1 MGSVSTIS
9 IPLKTEKWQE
19 DVLFRRFEV
28 CRSIYNAMLG
38 YELKQYQK
46 LTTLNLYKDSK
57 NIINSAYKVET
68 EKEKKKIKASA
79 EYKEAV
85 KVQKELLREFGFSEF
100 QFGAAAIKHSEHFRG
115 IIPTMLAQRSI
126 GASMWR
132 AFEKLLFGNGETVH
146 FKKYDTWNSIVTDGK
161 SGIRIV
167 SEDNKTTKKMDSSK
181 KYYCLYSVKQG
192 KNLKM
197 PLKIDKKD
205 LYLLEMAERD
215 IHTVRITRKK
225 VNGTYKYY
233 VQLSVT
239 GAPAIK
245 YDVHGK
251 ELHPVG
257 DAKIG
262 VYIDTTSITIATK
275 NGFSVIDIRIRND
288 IEEKIAEIN
297 RYLDN
302 SRRANNP
309 DNFNEDGTI
318 KKGNIVEGKRVRLNW
333 KNSNSYNKA
342 RNKKANL
349 QRIQAEQRKIRANK
363 IANEIMAMGSDI
375 IINDYPFQAAAM
387 RKTFEEGDEKDEKG
401 RYKKRSKAGKAIGE
415 NSPAMIVSILD
426 TKLKGRGY
434 AGVTKKKLTNVDY
447 SKEEYRKFYA
457 SELLRELS

>member
-1 MGSVSTIS
+1 MGNISTVS

-28 CRSIYNAMLG
+28 CRNIYNAMLG
-38 YELKQYQK
+38 YELKQYRK
-46 LTTLNLYKDSK
+46 LMALNKYKES
-57 NIINSAYKVET
+57 INVITSAYKVDT
-68 EKEKKKIKASA
+68 EKEKKKIKASE
-79 EYKEAV
+79 EYKKAAQT
-85 KVQKELLREFGFSEF
+85 QKELLREFGFSEF
-100 QFGAAAIKHSEHFRG
+100 QFYAAAIKHSEHFRG
-115 IIPTMLAQRSI
+115 IIPTALAPRSI
-126 GASMWR
+126 GAPMWR

-146 FKKYDTWNSIVTDGK
+146 FKKYDTWNSIVTDGR

-167 SEDNKTTKKMDSSK
+167 SENNKTIKKMDSSK

-192 KNLKM
+192 KSLKM

-225 VNGTYKYY
+225 VNGAYKYY

-245 YDVHGK
+245 YDAHGK

-262 VYIDTTSITIATK
+262 IYIDTTSITIATK
-275 NGFSVIDIRIRND
+275 KGFSVIDIRIRND
-288 IEEKIAEIN
+288 IEEKIAGIN
-297 RYLDN
+297 RYLDK

-318 KKGNIVEGKRVRLNW
+318 KKGNIVEGKRVRLTW

-349 QRIQAEQRKIRANK
+349 QRVQSEQRKIRANK

-387 RKTFEEGDEKDEKG
+387 RKKFEEGHEKDEKG
-401 RYKKRSKAGKAIGE
+401 RHKKRSKAGKAIGE
-415 NSPAMIVSILD
+415 NAPAMIVSILD

>member
-1 MGSVSTIS
+1 MGSISTIS
-9 IPLKTEKWQE
+9 ISLKTEKWQE

-38 YELKQYQK
+38 YELKQYRK
-46 LTTLNLYKDSK
+46 LTTLNSYKEAI
-57 NIINSAYKVET
+57 NIINSAYKANT
-68 EKEKKKIKASA
+68 DKEKKKIKASA
-79 EYKEAV
+79 EYKDAI
-85 KVQKELLREFGFSEF
+85 KTQKKLLREYGFSEF
-100 QFGAAAIKHSEHFRG
+100 QFGATAIKYSEHFRG

-126 GASMWR
+126 GAPMWI
-132 AFEKLLFGNGETVH
+132 AFDKLFFGNGETVH
-146 FKKYDTWNSIVTDGK
+146 FKNYDTWNSIVTDGR

-167 SEDNKTTKKMDSSK
+167 SEDNKTVKKMDSSK
-181 KYYCLYSVKQG
+181 KYYCLYSVKEG

-197 PLKIDKKD
+197 PIKIDKKD
-205 LYLLEMAERD
+205 LYLIEMAERD

-245 YDVHGK
+245 YDSVGK

-257 DAKIG
+257 DNKIG
-262 VYIDTTSITIATK
+262 VYIDTTSITIASK
-275 NGFSVIDIRIRND
+275 NGFSVIDIRTRNKLED
-288 IEEKIAEIN
+288 KIAEIN

-309 DNFNEDGTI
+309 DNFNDDGTV
-318 KKGNIVEGKRVRLNW
+318 KKVNLEQGKRVRLKW
-333 KNSNSYNKA
+333 KNSNSYEKA

-387 RKTFEEGDEKDEKG
+387 RKKYEEGEEKNEKG
-401 RYKKRSKAGKAIGE
+401 RFKNKAKAGKAIGE
-415 NSPAMIVSILD
+415 NAPAMIVTVLD
-426 TKLKGRGY
+426 TKLKGRGF
-434 AGVTKKKLTNVDY
+434 AGVVKKKITNIDY
-447 SKEEYRKFYA
+447 SKEDYRKFYA
-457 SELLRELS
+457 SELLRELL